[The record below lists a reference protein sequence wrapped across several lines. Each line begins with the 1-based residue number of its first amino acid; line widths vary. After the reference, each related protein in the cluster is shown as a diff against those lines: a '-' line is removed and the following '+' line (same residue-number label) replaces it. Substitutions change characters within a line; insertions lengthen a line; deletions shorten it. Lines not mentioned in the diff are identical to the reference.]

1 MTAVEH
7 SANPQRQLD
16 ELKNALRKAVDG
28 EVRFD
33 LGARATYSTDAS
45 NYRQIPLGV
54 VVPRT
59 PEAAANAIAVCHD
72 HDVPVFSRGGGT
84 SLAGETCNVAVV
96 LDWSKYCTRVL
107 SVDAQA
113 GVATVEPGIKLDE
126 LNDAL
131 AESGWMVGPKPAT
144 HVSCTIGGMIGN
156 NSCGSTAQAYGKMVD
171 SIRRM
176 EVLTYDGV
184 RMWVG
189 PTDDDDYARI
199 VAEGDRRGEIY
210 RALRRLR
217 DHYGEEV
224 RARYP
229 DIPRRVSGYNLDSLL
244 PESGF
249 DIAKLLVGSESTLV
263 TVLRAEIG
271 LVRVPKAHVAVLLGF
286 PDIETAADAV
296 PAVLEHDPAA
306 LEGMDYRLT
315 ELEHSQHMAQ
325 GALEELPEGRAWL
338 LVQFNGDDVD
348 DAAGSAEAMVDHL
361 RRDGITHNAK
371 VIRDPADQKRVWAAR
386 EGGLGATAHPPAG
399 PDTHPGWEDAAVP
412 PDRVGDYLRDFGEL
426 LDRFGYQGAS
436 QYGHFG
442 HGCIHTRIP
451 FDLKSAAGIERF
463 REFVTAAAHLVTDY
477 GGSLSGE
484 HGDGQARGELLSI
497 MFGEDVVTAFE
508 ELKRIFDPTNRM
520 NPGKVVF
527 PNRLDENL
535 RWGADYRPA
544 EPATHFAYPDDD
556 HRFSIA
562 ADRCVGVGKC
572 RGDES
577 GVMCPS
583 YRATGEE
590 EHSTRGRARLLF
602 EMLEGDVITDGW
614 QSTEVR
620 DALDL
625 CLACKGCR
633 SDCPVNVDMATY
645 KAEFLSH
652 HYKRRLRPLAHY
664 SMGWLPLLSRAAM
677 IAPRPINMLAHTP
690 GVQALLKRAGG
701 IDSHRDIPR
710 FARRRFTSWFARRG
724 DRPHTADRGPVVLWP
739 DTFTNNFDTDIAR
752 AALAVLEDAGFE
764 VRVPEQAVCCG
775 LTWISTGQL
784 DAAKH
789 VARRT
794 LEVLKPALRESI
806 PVVVLEP
813 SCAAVFRA
821 DLPELMHGDE
831 DVHRLASLTRT
842 LGEVL
847 RERAP
852 DWRPGG
858 TDQAGSALVQPH
870 CHQHA
875 ILGTGA
881 DVDALGT
888 AGVGGELLDAG
899 CCGLAGNFGF
909 EKGHYDVSVACA
921 EDKLMPA
928 VRSAPQDTTI
938 VADGF
943 SCRTQ
948 ISHLDGSR
956 APVHTAQVLAA
967 ALPSS
972 DAGAE
977 QHRGGRRAIAN
988 AVPALAG
995 LAGVG
1000 LLTAGL
1006 AAVRRRQ

>member
-1 MTAVEH
+1 MTVVEH
-7 SANPQRQLD
+7 PANPQRQLD

-144 HVSCTIGGMIGN
+144 HVSCIIGGMIGN

-189 PTDDDDYARI
+189 PTDDEEYARI

-217 DHYGEEV
+217 DHYGDEV

-286 PDIETAADAV
+286 PDIESAADAV

-348 DAAGSAEAMVDHL
+348 DAAGSAEAMVEHL
-361 RRDGITHNAK
+361 RRDGLTDRAK

-386 EGGLGATAHPPAG
+386 EGGLGATAHPPGG

-451 FDLKSAAGIERF
+451 FDLKSAAGIQRF
-463 REFVTAAAHLVTDY
+463 REFVTAAAHLVTEY

-544 EPATHFAYPDDD
+544 EPATHFAYPDDG

-645 KAEFLSH
+645 KAELPGGSHAQLS
-652 HYKRRLRPLAHY
+652 LA
-664 SMGWLPLLSRAAM
+664 GPLL
-677 IAPRPINMLAHTP
+677 
-690 GVQALLKRAGG
+690 
-701 IDSHRDIPR
+701 
-710 FARRRFTSWFARRG
+710 
-724 DRPHTADRGPVVLWP
+724 
-739 DTFTNNFDTDIAR
+739 
-752 AALAVLEDAGFE
+752 
-764 VRVPEQAVCCG
+764 
-775 LTWISTGQL
+775 
-784 DAAKH
+784 
-789 VARRT
+789 
-794 LEVLKPALRESI
+794 LRS
-806 PVVVLEP
+806 
-813 SCAAVFRA
+813 SQ
-821 DLPELMHGDE
+821 G
-831 DVHRLASLTRT
+831 
-842 LGEVL
+842 
-847 RERAP
+847 
-852 DWRPGG
+852 
-858 TDQAGSALVQPH
+858 
-870 CHQHA
+870 
-875 ILGTGA
+875 
-881 DVDALGT
+881 
-888 AGVGGELLDAG
+888 
-899 CCGLAGNFGF
+899 
-909 EKGHYDVSVACA
+909 
-921 EDKLMPA
+921 
-928 VRSAPQDTTI
+928 RS
-938 VADGF
+938 
-943 SCRTQ
+943 S
-948 ISHLDGSR
+948 
-956 APVHTAQVLAA
+956 
-967 ALPSS
+967 
-972 DAGAE
+972 
-977 QHRGGRRAIAN
+977 
-988 AVPALAG
+988 
-995 LAGVG
+995 
-1000 LLTAGL
+1000 
-1006 AAVRRRQ
+1006 

>member
-386 EGGLGATAHPPAG
+386 EGGLGATAHPPA
-399 PDTHPGWEDAAVP
+399 
-412 PDRVGDYLRDFGEL
+412 
-426 LDRFGYQGAS
+426 
-436 QYGHFG
+436 
-442 HGCIHTRIP
+442 
-451 FDLKSAAGIERF
+451 
-463 REFVTAAAHLVTDY
+463 
-477 GGSLSGE
+477 
-484 HGDGQARGELLSI
+484 
-497 MFGEDVVTAFE
+497 
-508 ELKRIFDPTNRM
+508 
-520 NPGKVVF
+520 
-527 PNRLDENL
+527 
-535 RWGADYRPA
+535 
-544 EPATHFAYPDDD
+544 
-556 HRFSIA
+556 
-562 ADRCVGVGKC
+562 
-572 RGDES
+572 
-577 GVMCPS
+577 
-583 YRATGEE
+583 
-590 EHSTRGRARLLF
+590 
-602 EMLEGDVITDGW
+602 
-614 QSTEVR
+614 
-620 DALDL
+620 
-625 CLACKGCR
+625 
-633 SDCPVNVDMATY
+633 
-645 KAEFLSH
+645 
-652 HYKRRLRPLAHY
+652 
-664 SMGWLPLLSRAAM
+664 
-677 IAPRPINMLAHTP
+677 
-690 GVQALLKRAGG
+690 
-701 IDSHRDIPR
+701 
-710 FARRRFTSWFARRG
+710 
-724 DRPHTADRGPVVLWP
+724 
-739 DTFTNNFDTDIAR
+739 
-752 AALAVLEDAGFE
+752 
-764 VRVPEQAVCCG
+764 
-775 LTWISTGQL
+775 
-784 DAAKH
+784 
-789 VARRT
+789 
-794 LEVLKPALRESI
+794 
-806 PVVVLEP
+806 
-813 SCAAVFRA
+813 
-821 DLPELMHGDE
+821 
-831 DVHRLASLTRT
+831 
-842 LGEVL
+842 
-847 RERAP
+847 
-852 DWRPGG
+852 
-858 TDQAGSALVQPH
+858 
-870 CHQHA
+870 
-875 ILGTGA
+875 
-881 DVDALGT
+881 
-888 AGVGGELLDAG
+888 
-899 CCGLAGNFGF
+899 
-909 EKGHYDVSVACA
+909 
-921 EDKLMPA
+921 
-928 VRSAPQDTTI
+928 
-938 VADGF
+938 
-943 SCRTQ
+943 
-948 ISHLDGSR
+948 
-956 APVHTAQVLAA
+956 
-967 ALPSS
+967 
-972 DAGAE
+972 
-977 QHRGGRRAIAN
+977 
-988 AVPALAG
+988 
-995 LAGVG
+995 
-1000 LLTAGL
+1000 
-1006 AAVRRRQ
+1006 